1 MVGARRVPV
10 QLDSRMDDSLG
21 KLVARELR
29 GRRVVLA
36 VSGGR
41 DSMSLMHAA
50 AARARSST
58 ACVASF
64 DHATGS
70 HSARAVALAARVA
83 GELGLEVITARATSA
98 GSSEAEWRAQR
109 WSFLRR
115 VARAHGAQV
124 ATAHTRDDQIE
135 TVLMRTMRG
144 AGARGLA
151 ALESGAGETHAI
163 LRPLLA
169 LSRADVA
176 AYAARENIEWV
187 DDPSNA
193 HADHLR
199 NRIRRDLLPALARAR
214 PSLPNELLAIGARA
228 AQLRGE
234 VERLVDR
241 ELRLVYRDGAVLV
254 AREMLL
260 HYDAKALALLWPVI
274 AARAGATLDRRG
286 TDRLIT
292 FTTGERRGARMPLSG
307 GFEAVS
313 HRGALIVRR
322 SPPNAPNNVL
332 GLSAGVQVGSFRF
345 DARDE
350 DVVSL
355 WSAKLP
361 AGKTLT
367 VRAWQPGDRMVPAG
381 GDVRRVKGLLRD
393 AGVDASSRASWPVVL
408 ADDEIVWV
416 PGVRRSSAAS
426 ARSGRPVVTYHCER
440 IDR

>member
-1 MVGARRVPV
+1 
-10 QLDSRMDDSLG
+10 MDDSLE
-21 KLVARELR
+21 KLVARELDA
-29 GRRVVLA
+29 RRVVLA

-50 AARARSST
+50 ASRARDAVT
-58 ACVASF
+58 CVATF
-64 DHATGS
+64 DHATGV
-70 HSARAVALAARVA
+70 HSARAAALVSRAAR
-83 GELGLEVITARATSA
+83 ELGLEVISGRARNA
-98 GSSEAEWRAQR
+98 GRSEAEWRAQR
-109 WSFLRR
+109 WSFLRH
-115 VARAHGAQV
+115 VARERGAHV

-135 TVLMRTMRG
+135 TVLMRAMRG

-151 ALESGAGETHAI
+151 ALEAGNASPDSSRAI
-163 LRPLLA
+163 LRPLLGC
-169 LSRADVA
+169 SREQVA
-176 AYAARENIEWV
+176 AYASRVRLEWV

-193 HADHLR
+193 LAEHLR
-199 NRIRRDLLPALARAR
+199 NRIRHDLLPALARAR
-214 PSLPNELLAIGARA
+214 PSLPAELLSIGARA
-228 AQLRGE
+228 AALRAE

-241 ELRLVYRDGAVLV
+241 ELSIEARDGAILV
-254 AREMLL
+254 ARDILL
-260 HYDAKALALLWPVI
+260 RHDGKGLALLWPAI

-286 TDRLIT
+286 TERLVA
-292 FTTGERRGARMPLSG
+292 FTTRERHGARMQLSG

-313 HRGALIVRR
+313 HRGVLIVRR
-322 SPPNAPNNVL
+322 VDAGAPSGAL

-361 AGKTLT
+361 AGKRLT
-367 VRAWQPGDRMVPAG
+367 VRAWHPGDRMVPAG
-381 GDVRRVKGLLRD
+381 GDARRVKGLFRD
-393 AGVDASSRASWPVVL
+393 AGVDAASRGSWPVVL